1 MARRNGID
9 YRGVMKEL
17 MAALTMLAAAAIAA
31 GQESQVLHSAQGR
44 FGTVWANVTVTHQRV
59 TEPYLPFVIAIQN
72 HGAETVTID
81 RAAVRLIG
89 PDGTRYPMADLKEVR
104 QDYDKMRLDRRIATS
119 AGIPAEVWYRQRR
132 LRESKIGGR
141 GGTVIDRV
149 ALRRNDAL
157 VDLVYFR
164 RPRALAL
171 NTPFIIEVGPEGW
184 EVPTRLGIR
193 LAQ

>member
-1 MARRNGID
+1 MVVG
-9 YRGVMKEL
+9 
-17 MAALTMLAAAAIAA
+17 AATVA
-31 GQESQVLHSAQGR
+31 GQESQVLHNAQGR
-44 FGTVWANVTVTHQRV
+44 FGAVWANVTVTHQRV
-59 TEPYLPFVIAIQN
+59 AEPYLPVVIAIQN
-72 HGAETVTID
+72 QGADTVTID

-104 QDYDKMRLDRRIATS
+104 EEYDKMRLDRRIATS

-132 LRESKIGGR
+132 LRESNFFPDIGGR
-141 GGTVIDRV
+141 SGTVIDRV

-171 NTPFIIEVGPEGW
+171 NTPFIIEVAPEGW

-193 LAQ
+193 LEQ